1 MHQAPVISHILDSD
15 LWSGGFAVP
24 EVGALF
30 TDTARLRRWLHV
42 EATLAAAQGELCLIP
57 ASAAECIVANARLE
71 LLDLDQIRADRRST
85 GHSLIPLLR
94 ALARRC
100 GSPAGDYVH
109 YGATTQDI
117 QDTAQ
122 SLEIHA
128 VCQIAERRTRALIE
142 AAARLAERE
151 RDVAMVG
158 RTHGVPALPITFGL
172 KVASWV
178 DELVRGLERLRAV
191 RRHLPVEMFGGVGTM
206 AAFGPRGMELV
217 ERIAKRLGLVAPLVA
232 WHTQRDRVAELVGAF
247 ALVAGALAR
256 MATELI
262 ILSRPEIA
270 EVSIAPAQGV
280 LSSSTMPHK
289 HNPEECEQIVG
300 LWRLIKPAV
309 AVCLD
314 SMDTAHERDFR
325 GVRLEWAV
333 LPEVSQ
339 YLVSALDLALS
350 VIGRVSTNQA
360 AITRNLT
367 AFGDQLCSERVMFRL
382 CQSLGKERAYA
393 AVTALYER
401 ATREMRPVLA
411 VMEEDPVACRVI
423 PPDERPLLL
432 DPASYV
438 GLAAP
443 LVDRTLAHAR
453 EVIQCGN

>member
-1 MHQAPVISHILDSD
+1 MHQTAVISHILDSD
-15 LWSGGFAVP
+15 LWSGGFAVR
-24 EVGALF
+24 EVGAIF
-30 TDTARLRRWLHV
+30 ADTARLQRWLHV
-42 EATLAAAQGELCLIP
+42 EAALAVAQGELGLIP
-57 ASAAECIVANARLE
+57 ASAAEHIAANARLE
-71 LLDLDQIRADRRST
+71 LLDLDQIRADRRAT

-100 GSPAGDYVH
+100 GAPAGDFVH

-122 SLEIHA
+122 SLEVRE
-128 VCQIAERRTRALIE
+128 VCHIVERRTRVLIE

-158 RTHGVPALPITFGL
+158 RTHGVPALPVTFGL
-172 KVASWV
+172 KAASWV
-178 DELVRGLERLRAV
+178 DELVRGLERIRDV
-191 RRHLPVEMFGGVGTM
+191 RRNLPVEMFGGVGTM

-217 ERIAKRLGLVAPLVA
+217 ERVAKRLGLVAPLVA
-232 WHTQRDRVAELVGAF
+232 WHTQRDRVAELVSAF

-256 MATELI
+256 MASEI
-262 ILSRPEIA
+262 ILLSRPEIA
-270 EVSIAPAQGV
+270 EVSIAPADGV

-289 HNPEECEQIVG
+289 RNPEECEQIVG

-314 SMDTAHERDFR
+314 SMDTVHERDFR

-339 YLVSALDLALS
+339 YLVSALDLAVS
-350 VIGRVSTNQA
+350 VIDRVSTNQT
-360 AITRNLT
+360 AISQNL
-367 AFGDQLCSERVMFRL
+367 AVFGDQLCSERVMFRL
-382 CQSLGKERAYA
+382 SSKLGKERAYA

-401 ATREMRPVLA
+401 AAREMKPVLTL
-411 VMEEDPVACRVI
+411 MEEDPVLCRAL
-423 PPDERPLLL
+423 PPDERRSLL
-432 DPASYV
+432 DPKSYV
-438 GLAAP
+438 GLAGP